1 MRERFPYLSDLDER
15 IDEALAHKAST
26 NYTDLQ
32 AYIRGWLRREAKNIS
47 PPHNPNGTGLTSSPK
62 EQPYV
67 VIPREQRLPD
77 GSLPPTPEEAR
88 IIAGFKHDAEELKAR
103 RDAAAA
109 RREQM
114 P

>member
-1 MRERFPYLSDLDER
+1 MRERFPDLSDLDER

-32 AYIRGWLRREAKNIS
+32 AYIRGWLRREAKNIG
-47 PPHNPNGTGLTSSPK
+47 PPHNPNGTGPTPSPK

-67 VIPREQRLPD
+67 VIPREQWLPD
-77 GSLPPTPEEAR
+77 GSLPPTPEEER

-109 RREQM
+109 RREQV